1 MLDLNKNKIG
11 IFILAYNRVDHLKK
25 VIKPLIKY
33 TKQNDIIH
41 IFSDNSNTNSLEVAK
56 VRDYL
61 KTLNSKKF
69 KLVFRKK
76 NLGLK
81 LNWLKAYD
89 YMFSIY
95 DRVICLEDDTI
106 IKKNFLYFMQENLIK
121 FANDKRI
128 MSITGYAFPTKLPE
142 NYNYNIYFTDRS
154 NSWGQASWA
163 RVWKL
168 FKKNKENNLDIL
180 LNKKNL
186 NLLKKGGNDIV
197 HMFIHD
203 YLKYINSMQI
213 WWTWNILKNGGL
225 CINPVN
231 SMLKNIGFDGS
242 GTHYNKSVKSSK
254 TIEIKKKKLKKLNSL
269 LYRDVISKN
278 FNDQFEISNKLK
290 IIYNIFPMFF
300 VICVYKFANHMNFFF
315 KK

>member
-1 MLDLNKNKIG
+1 
-11 IFILAYNRVDHLKK
+11 
-25 VIKPLIKY
+25 
-33 TKQNDIIH
+33 
-41 IFSDNSNTNSLEVAK
+41 
-56 VRDYL
+56 
-61 KTLNSKKF
+61 
-69 KLVFRKK
+69 
-76 NLGLK
+76 
-81 LNWLKAYD
+81 
-89 YMFSIY
+89 
-95 DRVICLEDDTI
+95 
-106 IKKNFLYFMQENLIK
+106 
-121 FANDKRI
+121 
-128 MSITGYAFPTKLPE
+128 
-142 NYNYNIYFTDRS
+142 
-154 NSWGQASWA
+154 
-163 RVWKL
+163 
-168 FKKNKENNLDIL
+168 
-180 LNKKNL
+180 
-186 NLLKKGGNDIV
+186 
-197 HMFIHD
+197 
-203 YLKYINSMQI
+203 MQI